1 MKNKLNNLGIL
12 LVLGLGLIASGC
24 GTATTEAPAGLA
36 NPASVYCEEQ
46 GYRLEMRTDA
56 DGGTYGVCIFLDGSE
71 CEEWAFYRGECEPAS
86 AVEVPVQPT
95 EDVARTEPPAEEQ
108 PTEIPAST
116 PTDVVV
122 EKAQVDYEGA
132 SLSYDLALAANV
144 AGETVPATGGEGPGA
159 PAAPQHIRLSF
170 QGYVLPETF
179 HEPRILVYP
188 VAGYEPLSEL
198 AAQRINDLR
207 QLLAA
212 RPEAPEQIPFL
223 PLFNAAQMTRIQA
236 SYLDFQNGSGVR
248 FLTQYAQAAMPI
260 NNFELFYT
268 FQGLTNDGQYYIAAI
283 LPVSHPTLPA
293 DYTAYEGGDLST
305 LAENY
310 ETHIAEIE
318 AQLGGQPAS
327 SFTPDLS
334 SLDQMVTSLAAAPTS
349 LATAPQPAPASG
361 TEGWQSY
368 ENEKFT
374 YTLQY
379 PPDATLLES
388 PQGTGVQITGPLVDN
403 ERWPIIEITHFD
415 SDFYHPPAGT
425 DVAQWVS
432 DFVLAYDEIDTGA
445 VIAGLPAVHLT
456 TNATEQSYGYD
467 EYYVIKGGQLFR
479 INIIHAGG
487 QEDWNLYNAFL
498 GSFSFK

>member
-1 MKNKLNNLGIL
+1 MKNKLTNLGLL
-12 LVLGLGLIASGC
+12 LVLGFTLIASGC
-24 GTATTEAPAGLA
+24 GTATNEATIGLA

-71 CEEWAFYRGECEPAS
+71 CEEWAFYRGECQPAP
-86 AVEVPVQPT
+86 AVEAPVEPT
-95 EDVARTEPPAEEQ
+95 EDVLPTEPPAEEQ

-116 PTDVVV
+116 PTEVVV
-122 EKAQVDYEGA
+122 QTPQVDYEGV
-132 SLSYDLALAANV
+132 SLSYDLALAADV
-144 AGETVPATGGEGPGA
+144 VGETIPVTGGEGPGS
-159 PAAPQHIRLSF
+159 PAAPQHIQLSF

-188 VAGYEPLSEL
+188 VAGYEALNEC
-198 AAQRINDLR
+198 AAQRIADLR

-223 PLFNAAQMTRIQA
+223 PLFNAAQLMRIQV

-248 FLTQYAQAAMPI
+248 FLTQYAQAYLPI

-293 DYTAYEGGDLST
+293 DYMAYEDGDLST
-305 LAENY
+305 LAESFDDY
-310 ETHIAEIE
+310 IAEIE
-318 AQLGGQPAS
+318 TELGAEPAS

-334 SLDQMVTSLAAAPTS
+334 LLDQMVASLSAAPTS
-349 LATAPQPAPASG
+349 LAAVPQPAPASG
-361 TEGWQSY
+361 TESWQSY
-368 ENEKFT
+368 ENRTFA

-379 PPDATLLES
+379 PADATLQDS

-415 SDFYHPPAGT
+415 SDFYHPPQGT
-425 DVAQWVS
+425 DVAQWVI
-432 DFVLAYDEIDTGA
+432 DFVPAYDEIDTAA

-456 TNATEQSYGYD
+456 TYATEQSYGYD
-467 EYYVIKGGQLFR
+467 EYYLIKGEQLFR
-479 INIIHAGG
+479 INIIHAAG
-487 QEDWNLYNAFL
+487 QENWNLYNAFL
-498 GSFSFK
+498 GSFRFK